1 MIHPLL
7 NIAIRAARRAGEII
21 TRAMDRI
28 DRVSISTKAE
38 RDFVTNIDIAAEKAI
53 IETIEMAYPKHGVLA
68 EESGRKK
75 GQEYTWI
82 IDPLDG
88 TTNFIHRF
96 PHFAVSI
103 AIQNQHTQQIEHSLV
118 YDPVRD
124 ELFTTSRGTGA
135 QLNGHR
141 IRVSGQKNLEQ
152 ALVSTGFPVKKL
164 YRLEDYLRTLQGVFG
179 SVSDVRKSGSAALDL
194 AYVAA
199 GRVDGYW
206 EMGLKPWDIAAG
218 ALLVQEAGGLVS
230 DLNSNP
236 KYLES
241 GDILAANS
249 YLFKMLL
256 PKVQI
261 QSENKK

>member
-7 NIAIRAARRAGEII
+7 NIAVRAARRAGEII

-38 RDFVTNIDIAAEKAI
+38 RDYVTNIDIAAEKAI

-103 AIQNQHTQQIEHSLV
+103 AVQNQHTQQIEHGVV

-124 ELFTTSRGTGA
+124 ELFTSTRGTGA
-135 QLNGHR
+135 QLNGRR
-141 IRVSGQKNLEQ
+141 IRVSVQKNMEQ
-152 ALVSTGFPVKKL
+152 ALVSTGFPVKEL
-164 YRLEDYLRTLQGVFG
+164 HRLGVYLETLRDVFE
-179 SVSDVRKSGSAALDL
+179 SVSDIRKAGSAALDL
-194 AYVAA
+194 AYVAS
-199 GRVDGYW
+199 GRVEGYW

-230 DLNSNP
+230 DLNGDQ
-236 KYLES
+236 KHLES

-249 YLFKMLL
+249 YLFKLLL
-256 PKVQI
+256 PKVQTI
-261 QSENKK
+261 